1 MSGEGTGHQASRQA
15 ANLEWATVTWNVM
28 EVVVTI
34 GLGVAARSVALIA
47 FGLDS
52 VVEIFASLV
61 VVWQLRGSRAGRER
75 TERALRLVGVAF
87 FLLAACL
94 LAGAIETLVAGR
106 HPDDSPAGIAYLG
119 VTAVVMFTL
128 SWRKR
133 ALSDAVGSHPLVHEA
148 RITFLDGVL
157 ATSVLLALA
166 ANAAFGWWWA
176 DPIAA
181 ILVALVAIA
190 EGIQAPRQH

>member
-1 MSGEGTGHQASRQA
+1 MSGDATTHRASQRA
-15 ANLEWATVTWNVM
+15 AKLEWATVAWNVM
-28 EVVVTI
+28 EVFVTI
-34 GLGVAARSVALIA
+34 GLGVTARSVALIA

-52 VVEIFASLV
+52 VVEIFASVV
-61 VVWQLRGSRAGRER
+61 VVWQLRASRVGRER
-75 TERALRLVGVAF
+75 TIRALRLVGLAF

-94 LAGAIETLVAGR
+94 LAGAIETLVSGR
-106 HPDDSPAGIAYLG
+106 HPDDSLAGIAYLG

-133 ALSDAVGSHPLVHEA
+133 ALSDTVDSHPLVHEA

-166 ANAAFGWWWA
+166 ANAALGWWWA

-181 ILVALVAIA
+181 ILVALAAIA